1 MSAFTQALSEEKMQ
15 RRFVLLLCAITLAGV
30 VTGCVNPGIVQL
42 SPDTYMLSRTDK
54 GGVFGNASA
63 MKADVIREAN
73 EFAARQGKIAI
84 PLSLNDSPMYIGHF
98 ASVDYQF
105 RVVDASDPDAQ
116 RVNLVPRPDVVI
128 EKRGKTS
135 IDVTT
140 TDHTDRPKDVYAELL
155 KLDDLRKRG
164 ILSEAEFDA
173 QKKKLLSGQ

>member
-1 MSAFTQALSEEKMQ
+1 M
-15 RRFVLLLCAITLAGV
+15 LL
-30 VTGCVNPGIVQL
+30 
-42 SPDTYMLSRTDK
+42 
-54 GGVFGNASA
+54 
-63 MKADVIREAN
+63 
-73 EFAARQGKIAI
+73 AAAW
-84 PLSLNDSPMYIGHF
+84 DF
-98 ASVDYQF
+98 SVDSLTCPKMSLYGKVLAVGVSWQLLYIKAYQF

-164 ILSEAEFDA
+164 ILSEAKFDA
-173 QKKKLLSGQ
+173 QKKKLLSGH